1 MQTPRRILVIGS
13 EGQIGTELMW
23 AIKNRWPEAF
33 LVGADLKQRQQG
45 SWHFELLDATKAKDV
60 RACVADFKIDTV
72 FLLAALLSATGEQNP
87 DAAWSLNMGSLL
99 EVLKMA
105 GEGLVKQ
112 IFWPSSIAVFGP
124 TTPRDSV
131 PQHTTCEPETVYG
144 ISKYAGELWCQWY
157 HKKYG
162 VDVRSLRYPG
172 LIGYNSMPGGGTT
185 DYAVDIF
192 HKAVN
197 GEPFYCFLKPDT
209 RLPMMFMP
217 DAVRATLELMEAP
230 AERLST
236 RMAYNIAAFSFTP
249 AELAEHIRRYKRDF
263 QIRYTPDY
271 RQAIAETWPAVVD
284 DAPARRDWG
293 WTPRYTLESMVEEM
307 LLQLEKKKTTSP
319 EMGTM
324 L

>member
-1 MQTPRRILVIGS
+1 MQTSRRILVIGS

-23 AIKNRWPEAF
+23 AIKERWPEVF
-33 LVGADLKQRQQG
+33 LAGADLKQRQQG
-45 SWHFELLDATKAKDV
+45 PWQFEVLDATKADDV
-60 RACVADFKIDTV
+60 KACVADLKIDTV

-87 DAAWSLNMGSLL
+87 DAAWSLNMSSLL
-99 EVLKMA
+99 EVLKLA
-105 GEGLVKQ
+105 REGFLKQ

-131 PQHTTCEPETVYG
+131 PQHSICEPETVYG

-157 HKKYG
+157 HKKFG

-172 LIGYNSMPGGGTT
+172 IIGYNSLPGGGTT

-197 GEPFYCFLKPDT
+197 GEPFTCFLKPDT

-230 AERLST
+230 AERLGT

-249 AELAEHIRRYKRDF
+249 SELAEHIQRHKPGF
-263 QIRYTPDY
+263 QIIYAPDY
-271 RQAIAETWPAVVD
+271 RQVIAETWPAVVD
-284 DAPARRDWG
+284 DTSARRDWG
-293 WTPRYTLESMVEEM
+293 WAPRYSLEDMVEEM
-307 LLQLEKKKTTSP
+307 LLQLEKKKTLSSA
-319 EMGTM
+319 MGA
-324 L
+324 LP